1 MLSSQRE
8 KKASA
13 YLYKHREAYGVD
25 RNSVHV
31 LEQSIENV
39 ALAYIHNYYPAASYT
54 KAPFAVTHTN
64 SFSCIFFLYNFFFC
78 CSFTQ
83 INDSYI
89 YVHRYHA
96 IADRNDWSFFILKFS
111 KYSNNFVRMNSIERA
126 MLKRNRRHSVKCC
139 NDDRGKNN
147 QSLRNDWTNAPFWM
161 ILLQK

>member
-64 SFSCIFFLYNFFFC
+64 SFSCIFFLYNFFFAVP
-78 CSFTQ
+78 SLKLT
-83 INDSYI
+83 IPI
-89 YVHRYHA
+89 YMCIDIMR
-96 IADRNDWSFFILKFS
+96 
-111 KYSNNFVRMNSIERA
+111 
-126 MLKRNRRHSVKCC
+126 
-139 NDDRGKNN
+139 
-147 QSLRNDWTNAPFWM
+147 
-161 ILLQK
+161 LLTATTEAFLF